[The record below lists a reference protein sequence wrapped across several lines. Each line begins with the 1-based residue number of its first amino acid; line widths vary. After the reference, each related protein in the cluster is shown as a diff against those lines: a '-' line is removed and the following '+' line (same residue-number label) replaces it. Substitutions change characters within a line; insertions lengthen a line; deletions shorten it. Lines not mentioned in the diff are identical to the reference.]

1 MLNLQ
6 RLMLLFLLV
15 LSGGVLAACGGDD
28 EESAAGGGGEGAQAS
43 GLEEVRAMA
52 EKGRQDITEWP
63 GPESSVKPDG
73 KQRSF
78 VVVPCAMAAEGCKRQ
93 AEGFI
98 EAAQELGWSTK
109 LIDPAGDPNK
119 QNSAIGQAITLKADG
134 VYIVSIDPKIVSGTL
149 KRVRAAGIPVVA
161 AATGGPE
168 PSEDGINHEVSLHG
182 DIEGELLAAQIVDE
196 TDGKAKVAMFT
207 GNEFQTV
214 VQRVQ
219 GTKRIFEQCPDCEIV
234 EEIDIPVTAIGTT
247 LVSRVKSVLQANPQI
262 DVIWAPYDGAATDM
276 VQAVQQAGLAD
287 KVWIGSF
294 NGNLQNLEFIRN
306 GEVQRVAIGEA
317 LEWVGWAA
325 ADNFLRIF
333 AGEDPVED
341 DGVPAKIL
349 VKENLPEAGQAWT
362 GDFDF
367 RAKYREFWGK

>member
-1 MLNLQ
+1 MFKLQ
-6 RLMLLFLLV
+6 RFMLLCALVATGFLTACGDDDEASTGGGNA
-15 LSGGVLAACGGDD
+15 SGGQSAQLDD
-28 EESAAGGGGEGAQAS
+28 VRQIAES
-43 GLEEVRAMA
+43 
-52 EKGRQDITEWP
+52 GRQEITEWP
-63 GPESSVKPDG
+63 GPESSVKPDSES
-73 KQRSF
+73 RSF

-98 EAAQELGWSTK
+98 AAAEELGWSTK
-109 LIDPAGDPNK
+109 LIDPAGDPSK
-119 QNSAIGQAITLKADG
+119 QNNAIARALTLKADG
-134 VYIVSIDPKIVSGTL
+134 VYIVSIDPKIVAGTL

-161 AATGGPE
+161 AATGGPG

-182 DIEGELLAAQIVDE
+182 EKEGELLAAQIVDE

-214 VQRVQ
+214 VQRVA
-219 GTKRIFEQCPDCEIV
+219 GTKRIFEKCPDCEIV

-247 LVSRVKSVLQANPQI
+247 LVSRVKSTLQANPQI
-262 DVIWAPYDGAATDM
+262 DVVWAPYDAAASDM
-276 VQAVQQAGLAD
+276 VQAVQQAGLGD

-294 NGNLQNLEFIRN
+294 NGNLQNLEFVRS
-306 GEVQRVAIGEA
+306 GQVQRVAIGEA

-325 ADNFLRIF
+325 ADNFIRIF
-333 AGEDPVED
+333 AGKEPVED

-349 VKENLPEAGQAWT
+349 VKENLPQAGQAWT

-367 RAKYREFWGK
+367 RAKYRELWGK